1 MGTRSRRALADR
13 VASLGRRR
21 DGPFFITS
29 VRTYN
34 RTDHARAEQELQPDA
49 LALADV
55 DDLDAAAFI
64 SAPAFF
70 NRTPGLV
77 YRIRGVPALRRG
89 AELLRGALPS

>member
-13 VASLGRRR
+13 VASLGRRL

-29 VRTYN
+29 VRTD
-34 RTDHARAEQELQPDA
+34 RRPDHPRAEPELQPDA